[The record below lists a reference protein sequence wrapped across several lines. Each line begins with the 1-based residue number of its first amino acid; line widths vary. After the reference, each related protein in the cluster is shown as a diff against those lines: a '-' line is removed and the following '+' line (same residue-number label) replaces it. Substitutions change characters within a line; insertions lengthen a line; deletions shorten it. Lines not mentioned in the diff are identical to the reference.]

1 MTGKWTDR
9 ISTCRLDPCKGLSKN
24 HDDKDHGNNQHLVSV
39 IWRRGP
45 CRQLTGESL
54 TQKGLSFDDDLEEHG
69 HQDRQKVSQL
79 LQIERSCKQRC
90 IEKRQFCITISK
102 WQAGSQMG
110 VCDMMHRHPPSPP
123 PSLAA
128 AGERS
133 TIHYPV
139 CPIQC
144 QGHKYKKYKPKY
156 KYEQIKTHFIR
167 DRISQRKR

>member
-1 MTGKWTDR
+1 MTDRQTDR

-79 LQIERSCKQRC
+79 LQIERSYKQRC
-90 IEKRQFCITISK
+90 IYKKDNF
-102 WQAGSQMG
+102 
-110 VCDMMHRHPPSPP
+110 VLPSPYDK
-123 PSLAA
+123 LEA
-128 AGERS
+128 RW
-133 TIHYPV
+133 V
-139 CPIQC
+139 CVI
-144 QGHKYKKYKPKY
+144 
-156 KYEQIKTHFIR
+156 
-167 DRISQRKR
+167 